1 MVLIPWISKQLMEIL
16 FSLNYLSI
24 AIIIAYCTSYL
35 GE

>member
-1 MVLIPWISKQLMEIL
+1 MEIL